1 MKLAFNFSLTK
12 KGKGKLL
19 RIRKPPPVPVR
30 EDGEKEMENSP
41 VSVRSP
47 VWEHLVLFT
56 HD

>member
-56 HD
+56 DD